1 MKYLKENGSLP
12 AIASTIVILLVIII
26 FFATGIN
33 REEEHRHVSLI
44 VYGEDSERWENLRQG
59 AELVCEEKNADISL
73 ITMMS
78 ENDAEEQKDIINR
91 ETEDGT
97 DALIIAACNSSKI
110 GSFIKNKKLRIPV
123 VFVETTGSEEDMKCF
138 APDDYRM
145 GYELGEELVDKESD
159 IVTVSIVSENTERDS
174 VALRKQGLM
183 DAIENKVG
191 RIIIWEKNEDSKN
204 PNTRTF
210 LQKELV
216 SRATDVIVTF
226 DNSTTDALMDALEN
240 LNKSSKVYS
249 IATSDKAVYNL
260 YNKRIK
266 ALSYTNEFSMGYLAA
281 MYALDRSYSQKRYQD
296 EVIDHRIV
304 RKENMYDED
313 NQTLLFPF
321 VD

>member
-12 AIASTIVILLVIII
+12 AIASVVVIVLVVII
-26 FFATGIN
+26 FMATG
-33 REEEHRHVSLI
+33 RTHEEKHRHVSLI

-59 AELVCEEKNADISL
+59 AELACGENNADINIL
-73 ITMMS
+73 TMSS
-78 ENDAEEQKDIINR
+78 EDDAAEQEEIIDR
-91 ETEDGT
+91 EIEDGA
-97 DALIIAACNSSKI
+97 DALIIAACNSKEI
-110 GSFIKNKKLRIPV
+110 GSFIKDKKPKIPV
-123 VFVETTGSEEDMKCF
+123 VFVETGSEEGDVRCF
-138 APDDYRM
+138 SPDDYRM
-145 GYELGEELVDKESD
+145 GYELGEEIVAKESD
-159 IVTVSIVSENTERDS
+159 IVTVSVVFENSDRKS
-174 VALRKQGLM
+174 VALREKGLM
-183 DAIENKVG
+183 DAIEGKVG
-191 RIIIWEKNEDSKN
+191 RVIKWEKNEAVKN
-204 PNTRTF
+204 ANTRTF
-210 LQKELV
+210 IQKELV

-266 ALSYTNEFSMGYLAA
+266 ALLYTNEYSMGYLAA
-281 MYALDRSYSQKRYQD
+281 VYALDRPYFQKRYQD